1 MPVQLFI
8 FSRLG
13 FEGQWWHVESRS
25 PEPVCRGKL
34 DKLNTYG
41 EVSFE
46 HLEEESGF
54 RSS

>member
-1 MPVQLFI
+1 MAACGVQV
-8 FSRLG
+8 SRA
-13 FEGQWWHVESRS
+13 
-25 PEPVCRGKL
+25 VCRGKS

-41 EVSFE
+41 KVSFE